1 MFTAVL
7 WLMMSPAGSTFRVQS
22 SQANAAPAGDIQSVA
37 PSVAEDSP
45 AEQAAFEERDFIL
58 RLNGLSKALTDFV
71 ESYKG
76 GRVDL
81 KEVKALQKAMHDLE
95 KSEWFRPPKAK

>member
-7 WLMMSPAGSTFRVQS
+7 WLMMSPAGTFRVQS
-22 SQANAAPAGDIQSVA
+22 SQANAALASNIPSVA
-37 PSVAEDSP
+37 PSIGEDSP
-45 AEQAAFEERDFIL
+45 AEQAAIEERDFIL

-76 GRVDL
+76 GRVDV
-81 KEVKALQKAMHDLE
+81 KEVKALQKAMRDLE